1 MRNAHVSTLTT
12 ATASNSRANNAL
24 LSAQSRG
31 AAAKQSAQYRFDDA
45 VKDAR
50 ARSADQKGRAADARR
65 DALQALTSIAS
76 AQAQLPNLN
85 DAVTGYWDAA
95 ADARSTAATVNTTV
109 TGLRTRHAALKAEW
123 ATVKQSAE
131 DSTARIETL
140 RRTADDADHAS
151 CFSCGQHLTAADAL
165 ALVGSQERDIDA
177 AHTKMGELR
186 AEAVAAGQNADAADT
201 ERDSHLAKANEFDRD
216 ATRAAQTVTR
226 AEALIATKAERENTE
241 AQAVAVIARAGKD
254 ESAALTAAS
263 SEHNAALTAATTE
276 ETEATGAAQAEIKET
291 GAIIE
296 ATSVPTDEEAQLEAT
311 LIAAES
317 LVAGEAAAVEI
328 QRTALNSERD
338 VLRREDATYMAEFA
352 RRAEAKTTREAQG
365 TRLLSV
371 QKERKVAITDS
382 KLHATLHKAYSP
394 GGIPAMILAGVIEQL
409 NESVNAALTPLSRG
423 ELSVILRTS
432 RETSTGTAENKVS
445 VFVETPTGTRAYETL
460 SGGQKFRVD
469 LAIRSGLA
477 ATIARGTGTP
487 IKTFIL
493 DEGWGTLDEKG
504 IQSTIDTLFRLSEE
518 TNVSTVS
525 HVDAVRDAFPARVE
539 VSMSGGSSVA
549 QLVAA

>member
-1 MRNAHVSTLTT
+1 VRNVRVSTLTT

-31 AAAKQSAQYRFDDA
+31 TAAKQSAQYRFDEA

-50 ARSADQKGRAADARR
+50 ARSTDQKGRAADARR

-76 AQAQLPNLN
+76 AQAQLPNLT

-95 ADARSTAATVNTTV
+95 ADARSTAAAVNATV

-123 ATVKQSAE
+123 STVKQSAE

-177 AHTKMGELR
+177 ARTKMGELR
-186 AEAVAAGQNADAADT
+186 AEAVAAGQNADT
-201 ERDSHLAKANEFDRD
+201 ERDSHLAKATEFDRE
-216 ATRAAQTVTR
+216 AARAAQTVTR

-241 AQAVAVIARAGKD
+241 AQAVAVIAQTGKD

-328 QRTALNSERD
+328 QRVALNSERD

>member
-1 MRNAHVSTLTT
+1 MRNVRVSTLTT

-31 AAAKQSAQYRFDDA
+31 TAAKQSAQYRFDDA

-76 AQAQLPNLN
+76 AQAQLPNLT

-95 ADARSTAATVNTTV
+95 ADARSTAAAVNATV

-123 ATVKQSAE
+123 STVKQSAE

-177 AHTKMGELR
+177 ARTKMGELR
-186 AEAVAAGQNADAADT
+186 AEAVAAGQNADT
-201 ERDSHLAKANEFDRD
+201 ERDSHLAKATEFDRE
-216 ATRAAQTVTR
+216 AARAAQTVTR

-241 AQAVAVIARAGKD
+241 AQAVAVIAQTGKD

-328 QRTALNSERD
+328 QRVALNSERD